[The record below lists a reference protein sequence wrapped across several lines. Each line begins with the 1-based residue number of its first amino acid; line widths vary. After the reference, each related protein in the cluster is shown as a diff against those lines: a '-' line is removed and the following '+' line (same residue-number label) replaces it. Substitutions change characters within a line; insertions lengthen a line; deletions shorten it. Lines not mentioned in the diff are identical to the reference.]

1 MNNNDFLN
9 ALQATF
15 AAKSTDEVKNA
26 SAFLT
31 SFESEVLG
39 DVSKFIALSFA
50 KELDKTL
57 RLSVANFTKKTIMK
71 NVKLTNIEENKMM
84 SLLSSVI
91 SPLISSNEQL
101 DDKVVNIY
109 TLLILE
115 MLSESNFFIS
125 RPSTIVDIVNE
136 LTKKTTML
144 NASVITLIHQSIVSS
159 KSTNEENVSA
169 IITAQ
174 LALIK
179 GVIDANSDCTLLRK
193 VLDLLS
199 LTIKKLSI
207 LSEMKMDDIVNNY
220 ANILC
225 EGICAVIAKFSDDK
239 NFVTFK
245 QSSLPQ
251 AEIAMINSLKA
262 KCFLVLTYFIQFSH
276 EKAVTHQKL
285 LTVMPLMIKKIMS
298 SLKDIVDHHIEEI
311 ANDEYQIEILIYQ
324 MLFIL
329 SRLITREPFH
339 TEFHSQISSFVF
351 NIIFPLLSSSENEIN
366 NINESPEEYYASLID
381 TMYDFRLKKVKT
393 VCGYILTRICETYD
407 GTSRR
412 ILNFI
417 FQMLNFNMNEINDSN
432 ISAYSLIK
440 NEIGLYLINN
450 YSPEILIDTSL
461 LFLCILARHA
471 LQNEEIS
478 LNLANFLLN
487 SQMRMI
493 NLTSEII
500 QYKICL
506 IYGLFMEDLFDEDNN
521 RDFITKSMNFLLNL
535 IINVNDRNIG
545 LCYQAMHS
553 FDQLIDSDKFAEIA
567 KGVVASRLDVLI
579 KMINNVKIDIFF
591 DVINSMIRRLKME
604 NVFTS
609 LIAALIQRFGDEV
622 AKSGGKSNVFITKEL
637 KCIKSIIENK
647 TGDNA
652 QIITAIVPIINLFKN
667 MNGIDFIDEIAEI
680 LHAMTFTAQ
689 SLNILNDLSPCYVA
703 YLKHSQGMNEVLFK
717 ILNKIF
723 ITKSI
728 SINYATYLDII
739 STSFALIDEYAED
752 PSPIF
757 TLTLSSILL
766 IHRGGIAAEEISSLI
781 EGNYKKFTDV
791 VGIYQDNIDQ
801 LNRTCD
807 AYLIWGYLTMIFSSF
822 VNYSNA
828 SLDVLMKLNGINNLI
843 KYTELLIK
851 SNFFST
857 SWAKISLLGMCNML
871 YNDKVLKEIFV
882 LLEKMFDLLYLIVL
896 RQSIELKS
904 DYYINDLNNE
914 DRDESDDEVDVKKK
928 EEVINESGTFF
939 DKMISVIRC
948 RAMNRSGMFT
958 DDNKVIAYINKG
970 NFAIDALDEFDAFS
984 KVVNKLKSFSET
996 KTIVENYIKKMDVNE
1011 QKVFDNVIH
1020 MRRVTINATTVP
1032 RRILKIKRKYN

>member
-1 MNNNDFLN
+1 MNNNAFLN
-9 ALQATF
+9 ALQSTF
-15 AAKSTDEVKNA
+15 AAASTDEVKNA

-39 DVSKFIALSFA
+39 DVSKFIALS
-50 KELDKTL
+50 LSRSIDKPL
-57 RLSVANFTKKTIMK
+57 RLSAANFTKKTIMK
-71 NVKLTNIEENKMM
+71 NVKLTNIEEDKML
-84 SLLSSVI
+84 SLLSSII

-115 MLSESNFFIS
+115 ILSEANFFLS
-125 RPSTIVDIVNE
+125 RPSTIVDIVRE
-136 LTKKTTML
+136 LTKKTTMV
-144 NASVITLIHQSIVSS
+144 NAGVITLIHQSIVSS
-159 KSTNEENVSA
+159 KSTNEENVSQ

-179 GVIDANSDCTLLRK
+179 GVIEANSDCTLLRK
-193 VLDLLS
+193 VLDLLC

-225 EGICAVIAKFSDDK
+225 EGICAVIAKFSDEK

-245 QSSLPQ
+245 QNGKKE
-251 AEIAMINSLKA
+251 EIAMINSLKA
-262 KCFLVLTYFIQFSH
+262 KCFLVLTYFIQFSS

-285 LTVMPLMIKKIMS
+285 LTAMPSMIKKIMV
-298 SLKDIVDHHIEEI
+298 SLRDIVEHHITDIKDE
-311 ANDEYQIEILIYQ
+311 EYQIEILIYQ

-339 TEFHSQISSFVF
+339 SEFHSQISFFVF
-351 NIIFPLLSSSENEIN
+351 NILFPLLSSTENEIAD
-366 NINESPEEYYASLID
+366 INDAPEEYYASLID

-393 VCGYILTRICETYD
+393 VCGYILTRICETYE
-407 GTSRR
+407 GTSRK

-417 FQMLNFNMNEINDSN
+417 FQLLNFNMNEINDSN

-440 NEIGLYLINN
+440 NDIGMYLINN

-461 LFLCILARHA
+461 LFLCILARDA

-506 IYGLFMEDLFDEDNN
+506 IYGLFMEDLFDADNN
-521 RDFITKSMNFLLNL
+521 CDFITKSMIFLLNL

-553 FDQLIDSDKFAEIA
+553 FDQLVDSDKFIEIA
-567 KGVVASRLDVLI
+567 KTVVASRLDILI
-579 KMINNVKIDIFF
+579 KMLSYVKIDIFF
-591 DVINSMIRRLKME
+591 DVINSIIRRLKME
-604 NVFTS
+604 NVFPALLTA
-609 LIAALIQRFGDEV
+609 LIARFAAD
-622 AKSGGKSNVFITKEL
+622 AAASGGKSNVFITKEL
-637 KCIKSIIENK
+637 KCVKSIIENK
-647 TGDNA
+647 TGDNS
-652 QIITAIVPIINLFKN
+652 QIINAIAPIVNLFKN
-667 MNGIDFIDEIAEI
+667 MNGIEFIDEIAEI
-680 LHAMTFTAQ
+680 LYAMTLTAQ
-689 SLNILNDLSPCYVA
+689 SLNALSELSPCYLA

-717 ILNKIF
+717 ILNKIVT
-723 ITKSI
+723 TKNI
-728 SINYATYLDII
+728 SIDVSTYLDII
-739 STSFALIDEYAED
+739 ATSFALIDEYAED

-757 TLTLSSILL
+757 TLSLSAILL
-766 IHRGGIAAEEISSLI
+766 IHRGGIAAGEISSLV
-781 EGNYKKFTDV
+781 ESNYNKFIDV

-822 VNYSNA
+822 INYSDVA
-828 SLDVLMKLNGINNLI
+828 LAVLMKLNGINNLV

-882 LLEKMFDLLYLIVL
+882 LLEKMFDLLYLVVL

-904 DYYINDLNNE
+904 DYYINDLPPDDDDE
-914 DRDESDDEVDVKKK
+914 DDDEVVVKKK
-928 EEVINESGTFF
+928 EEVINENGTFF

-948 RAMNRSGMFT
+948 RSMNQSGAFT

-970 NFAIDALDEFDAFS
+970 NFAIDSLDEFDAFS
-984 KVVNKLKSFSET
+984 KVVNKLTTFSET
-996 KTIVENYIKKMDVNE
+996 KEIVEKYIAKMDSNE
-1011 QKVFDNVIH
+1011 KKVFDNVIH
-1020 MRRVTINATTVP
+1020 MRRVMINATTVP
-1032 RRILKIKRKYN
+1032 RRILKIKRKYNN